1 MWSDSPGT
9 SVTAAGNFYNRPG
22 LGQCDRP
29 GPDCSAIIALPLA
42 GCNNNI
48 TYFSSIRLLL
58 ATSDWRRSPSA
69 YFPSLLSALLSSSS
83 RLHFHV
89 LILVFVLVHV
99 YRQPRNSGDVLCQD
113 AVNQRLLKGFAAS
126 ELRSSCSS
134 SFILILH
141 VRMHQRLFTW
151 CSLYNLF
158 LDLNHAASIALPL
171 ASV

>member
-29 GPDCSAIIALPLA
+29 GPGCSAIIALPLA
-42 GCNNNI
+42 GCNNNN
-48 TYFSSIRLLL
+48 FPSIRLLL
-58 ATSDWRRSPSA
+58 AISDWRRISSA
-69 YFPSLLSALLSSSS
+69 YFPSLLPALLSSRS
-83 RLHFHV
+83 RLLFHE

-99 YRQPRNSGDVLCQD
+99 YGQPSNNGDVFCQD
-113 AVNQRLLKGFAAS
+113 AVRQRLLKGIAAS
-126 ELRSSCSS
+126 EPRSSCSS

-141 VRMHQRLFTW
+141 VRMYQGLFTW